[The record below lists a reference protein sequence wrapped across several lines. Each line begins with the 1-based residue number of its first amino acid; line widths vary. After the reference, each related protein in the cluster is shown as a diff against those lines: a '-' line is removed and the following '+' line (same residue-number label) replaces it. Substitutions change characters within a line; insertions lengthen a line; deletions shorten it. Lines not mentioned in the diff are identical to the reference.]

1 MLAEV
6 KRAEDRRGQL
16 QQRVAIIEELRRG
29 QSVPVQMLDHVSRS
43 MPDLLWLTALEQKAD
58 DVTIEGRTTTL
69 ISLADFVA
77 NLGTNKLVEK
87 PIDIVNSQ
95 VGTAQRADAGRAEL
109 IKFSVKAPLSKP
121 APEGASDGRQRPA
134 QRRRRRAKAV
144 CLTAR
149 LRKNENMAI
158 NLSLSKMPWYGQVAA
173 FAVLGLGAA
182 GAFWNWYAQG
192 AQQAIEAQRAQLTSL
207 HAEIDRGHAAEKRL
221 PEFRRELA
229 SLEAQMSR
237 LRAVLPDER
246 DVADLLRRVQGMATQ
261 SSLTILGFTPQAVT
275 KKTMYVEWP
284 IGLKLEGTYHDLG
297 LFLERVSK
305 FPRIINV
312 GNLKVKALD
321 KSRQRRDD
329 HGGIAR
335 PRRSSSS
342 SSRRAQAGDA
352 GCASAPGAPAAAPAA
367 KMTE

>member
-1 MLAEV
+1 
-6 KRAEDRRGQL
+6 
-16 QQRVAIIEELRRG
+16 
-29 QSVPVQMLDHVSRS
+29 
-43 MPDLLWLTALEQKAD
+43 
-58 DVTIEGRTTTL
+58 
-69 ISLADFVA
+69 
-77 NLGTNKLVEK
+77 
-87 PIDIVNSQ
+87 
-95 VGTAQRADAGRAEL
+95 
-109 IKFSVKAPLSKP
+109 
-121 APEGASDGRQRPA
+121 
-134 QRRRRRAKAV
+134 
-144 CLTAR
+144 
-149 LRKNENMAI
+149 MAI
-158 NLSLSKMPWYGQVAA
+158 NLSLQKMPWYGQVAA
-173 FAVLGLGAA
+173 FAVLGLGAV
-182 GAFWNWYAQG
+182 GAFYNWYAQG
-192 AQQAIEAQRAQLTSL
+192 AQQAIEAQQAQLTSL

-261 SSLTILGFTPQAVT
+261 SSLTILGFTPQAIN

-321 KSRQRRDD
+321 KSASGATITAELTATTFVLVEQPK
-329 HGGIAR
+329 GAVPATPGA
-335 PRRSSSS
+335 P
-342 SSRRAQAGDA
+342 
-352 GCASAPGAPAAAPAA
+352 SAPGAPAAAPAA